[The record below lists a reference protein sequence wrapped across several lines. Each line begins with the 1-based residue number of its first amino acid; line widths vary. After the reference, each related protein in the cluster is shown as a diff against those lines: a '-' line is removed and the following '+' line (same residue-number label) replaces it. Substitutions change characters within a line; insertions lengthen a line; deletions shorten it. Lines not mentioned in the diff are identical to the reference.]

1 MASELTEL
9 MQILFYLLLTFVGGA
24 MVAVLAILLIMLTA
38 ALVAWLAIQ
47 ISSFKKPSNQFG

>member
-9 MQILFYLLLTFVGGA
+9 VAIFLYLLLALVGGA
-24 MVAVLAILLIMLTA
+24 MVAVLAILSIILIG

-47 ISSFKKPSNQFG
+47 ISSFMERSKQFR